1 MRDGL
6 RRRALPARL
15 VRALPAG
22 AAHPGTAGR
31 PRRVP
36 RLPAQA
42 RSAARVPHPP
52 HRPRLPR
59 RRPPA
64 GRGGAGRGPA
74 RGRREDRRRGR
85 GRRRSAR
92 IAVTTA
98 ILGGI
103 FDPPH
108 NGHVAL
114 ARAALAD
121 LPVDRLVVLVA
132 ASPGHRGT
140 VASAEERLRLARA
153 AFAELPAE
161 VELDENAFTADAVRG
176 GRFGDAYFVVGA
188 DEGADFPSWKEPDE
202 VLRWV
207 RLAVGTRS
215 GYPPPDLERYGDRVV
230 SFQVES
236 PQVSSSEVRERVA
249 DGEPVTGLVPEAVAR
264 EIEVSGLYRGY
275 TGRKQERT

>member
-1 MRDGL
+1 
-6 RRRALPARL
+6 
-15 VRALPAG
+15 
-22 AAHPGTAGR
+22 
-31 PRRVP
+31 
-36 RLPAQA
+36 
-42 RSAARVPHPP
+42 
-52 HRPRLPR
+52 
-59 RRPPA
+59 
-64 GRGGAGRGPA
+64 
-74 RGRREDRRRGR
+74 
-85 GRRRSAR
+85 
-92 IAVTTA
+92 VTTA

-215 GYPPPDLERYGDRVV
+215 GYPPPDLERYGDGVV